1 MKVVFMGTPDFA
13 AESLK
18 KLIDS
23 KHEIALVITKEDKP
37 ANRGYELQM
46 TPVKK
51 LALEN
56 NLEVITPSKVKDNEE
71 LLEKLKSIEADV
83 FCVVAYGK
91 ILPKYILDIPKF
103 GCVNVHGSLLPK
115 YRGAA
120 PIQFAVINGDE
131 KTGVTTMFMDEGVDT
146 GDILK
151 VSEYVITDDDTAE
164 TVFDK
169 LALMGGE
176 LLVDTLNDIENGTV
190 TRTKQNEAEATHCG
204 MLSKK
209 DGEINFNMPTKKLFS
224 FVRGMTPW
232 PSAYTYFDGKML
244 KVLDL
249 KKIDY
254 SGDEKPGT
262 VLKTSD
268 DGVLVKTQDG
278 AILITKLQLEGKKAM
293 DASDFLRGRKIEDG
307 TFLGITITE

>member
-1 MKVVFMGTPDFA
+1 MKIVFMGTPDFA
-13 AESLK
+13 AKSLE

-23 KHEIALVITKEDKP
+23 KHEIALVVTKEDKP

-56 NLEVITPSKVKDNEE
+56 NIEVITPSKVKGNDE
-71 LLEKLKSIEADV
+71 LFEKLKNIEADV

-91 ILPKYILDIPKF
+91 ILPKNILDLPKK

-131 KTGVTTMFMDEGVDT
+131 KTGVTTMYMDEGVDT

-151 VSEYVITDDDTAE
+151 VSEYAITDEDTAE

-169 LALMGGE
+169 LADMGGD
-176 LLVDTLNDIENGTV
+176 LLVDTLNAIEDGTV
-190 TRTKQNEAEATHCG
+190 TRTKQNEDEATHCG
-204 MLSKK
+204 MLTKK
-209 DGEINFNMPTKKLFS
+209 DGEINFDMETKKLFS

-232 PSAYTYFDGKML
+232 PSAYTYLDGKML

-249 KKIDY
+249 KKVL
-254 SGDEKPGT
+254 DENSNAVPGT
-262 VLKTSD
+262 VISTSD
-268 DGVLVKTQDG
+268 DGVLVKTNDG

-293 DASDFLRGRKIEDG
+293 DAGDFLRGRKIPDG
-307 TFLGITITE
+307 TLLGIKD